1 MIQLFDPENRF
12 WQFFAKLA
20 DVACLSF
27 LWFLSSL
34 PLITI
39 GAATASFYDFT
50 MRQAQN
56 IEGTVWRAYIRS
68 FKKRFGRATLLWLG
82 WLAALAFFAA
92 DLLAAWNFFL
102 LRGGIAGI
110 LLLGVVGFFSIT
122 FLCCSFYLYPL
133 LVVYDLPW
141 KELLLNSFFLA
152 VGNLHVTITLM
163 VMLLAVA
170 AGIFYLSGLFFFWI
184 GLFIF
189 FSSYFLYGAFLRCPW
204 LKGDNEQQN
213 NEDSDGPGSDPGAA
227 PQGDEMWLV

>member
-1 MIQLFDPENRF
+1 MIQLFDPENKF
-12 WQFFAKLA
+12 WQFFGKLA

-27 LWFLSSL
+27 LWFLTSL
-34 PLITI
+34 PLVTM

-56 IEGTVWRAYIRS
+56 IEGSVLRSYGRS
-68 FKKRFGRATLLWLG
+68 FKRLWKRATLLWLCH
-82 WLAALAFFAA
+82 LAAAVFFAA

-102 LRGGIAGI
+102 VRGGLAGI
-110 LLLGVVGFFSIT
+110 VLLGVVGFFSVT

-133 LVVYDLPW
+133 LVVYELPW

-152 VGNLHVTITLM
+152 VGNLHVTITLA

-170 AGIFYLSGLFFFWI
+170 AGIFYLSGLFFIWI

-189 FSSYFLYGAFLRCPW
+189 RSSYFIYGVLLRCPW
-204 LKGDNEQQN
+204 LNEEIEQRQGK
-213 NEDSDGPGSDPGAA
+213 EEGGSQGTAA
-227 PQGDEMWLV
+227 PEGDEMWLV